1 MLISFF
7 NQKIS
12 NLFIYLLTFEKCF
25 LNSDRISFVFVHVV
39 LLERRMSTEA
49 TKLVICVLQMVKNQ
63 VKINLIDLL

>member
-7 NQKIS
+7 NQIFIY
-12 NLFIYLLTFEKCF
+12 LFIYLITFEKCF

-49 TKLVICVLQMVKNQ
+49 TKLVIFVLQMVKNQ
-63 VKINLIDLL
+63 VKKNS